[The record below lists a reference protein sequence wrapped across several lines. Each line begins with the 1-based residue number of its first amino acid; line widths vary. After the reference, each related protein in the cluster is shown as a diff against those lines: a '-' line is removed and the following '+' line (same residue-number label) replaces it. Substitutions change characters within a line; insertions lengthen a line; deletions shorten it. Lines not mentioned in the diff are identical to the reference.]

1 MRIALPLVQAWNIDL
16 LRQYLLWVKTSFH
29 PAMSCEAEEV
39 LTGYYK
45 MQRSASDGNAAR
57 STVRMLES
65 LVRIAQAHAKLMARD
80 TVTEQDA
87 VVAVSLAETASKVLG
102 SGVQFT
108 MGAEF
113 DSDPDAAY
121 SEESQ
126 FLLDAIRQIHS
137 DSD

>member
-1 MRIALPLVQAWNIDL
+1 M
-16 LRQYLLWVKTSFH
+16 LWVKTAFH
-29 PAMSCEAEEV
+29 PELSEEAEGV

-87 VVAVSLAETASKVLG
+87 IVAVSLAEAASKVLG

-108 MGAEF
+108 VGAEF
-113 DSDPDAAY
+113 CSDPDAAY

-126 FLLDAIRQIHS
+126 YLLDAIRHLHS
-137 DSD
+137 ESD